1 MPSERNYC
9 PCLEQ
14 FFIKFLSK
22 AHFPGLMVQTSGNK
36 YFSGNADTA
45 LTAEKWLVPQHCP
58 AWIQPLCI
66 SLDIPASIP
75 YMDWESSPHHVG
87 NISTPEST
95 WCIAKSWADQPSLCW
110 RREISQSKAVWQPL
124 LWDCFSVS
132 HLCVGY
138 CTEFLCK
145 GQEALFYYKPFETRT
160 WNILDLVMDRHFLHG
175 NLKRCQSNRVKDSM
189 NREIWLCNILQFW
202 LDTSLILFSFINE
215 DWTFFTLIT
224 LKIIPDL
231 QKHPVCQK
239 QTFSW
244 RKSHWFQLLAKGDF
258 AGFGQQWLV
267 CTSPG
272 ISPHSQHADPNT
284 KYVRLVGYAILPQQ
298 KKKGSFQKSFQN
310 SPWGGK
316 AEWPRSQFGYF
327 CTCVRISEMAHPAVK
342 A

>member
-189 NREIWLCNILQFW
+189 NKRNLTLQH
-202 LDTSLILFSFINE
+202 L
-215 DWTFFTLIT
+215 
-224 LKIIPDL
+224 
-231 QKHPVCQK
+231 
-239 QTFSW
+239 
-244 RKSHWFQLLAKGDF
+244 
-258 AGFGQQWLV
+258 
-267 CTSPG
+267 
-272 ISPHSQHADPNT
+272 
-284 KYVRLVGYAILPQQ
+284 AILTWYFSDLIFFHQW
-298 KKKGSFQKSFQN
+298 GLNFFHTYHIEDN
-310 SPWGGK
+310 PWPTKTSCLPEADILLEEIPLVSAPCQGRFCRIWT
-316 AEWPRSQFGYF
+316 AVVSMYLPR
-327 CTCVRISEMAHPAVK
+327 H
-342 A
+342 